1 MKKQYASALLL
12 AIIVAVM
19 PMILA
24 ANPTNTPS
32 SSASEIL
39 TLRKEIGY
47 PQWAVKQQIEGTFE
61 MIVYVTESGE
71 VSMVNFDASDL
82 SPSLT
87 RLMAEVS
94 QKIYAHRFSGELAG
108 QTIRIPFRFSLTK

>member
-1 MKKQYASALLL
+1 MKKQHASALLF
-12 AIIVAVM
+12 AIIFAVM

-24 ANPTNTPS
+24 AEPTNTPYS
-32 SSASEIL
+32 PASEIL

-47 PQWAVKQQIEGTFE
+47 PQWAVKKQIEGTFE

-71 VSMVNFDASDL
+71 VSMVNFDASDVA
-82 SPSLT
+82 PSLT
-87 RLMAEVS
+87 PLMAEVS
-94 QKIYAHRFSGELAG
+94 QKIYAHRFSSELAG